1 MSVMKKVMFL
11 IVVCLNFVN
20 AIVAQ
25 TSKPIEIKQRKF
37 ILKTNVV
44 APVMNTLKF
53 SAETQIAKRQSL
65 EMNVNFIGRG
75 YKILT
80 RNPKGFAGNFAYR
93 YYVPNTSIS
102 NSCSSLSGYYVSP
115 SVHFG
120 AYERNFGG
128 IVFED
133 DRAAFETYREKV
145 SYNAFIINTGYQFA
159 LNKRLVFDF
168 NVGLGKGKTKT
179 ADIILTGG
187 RHYGV
192 WDLSKSG
199 IFVTSNFKIGYAF

>member
-1 MSVMKKVMFL
+1 MKKVMFL
-11 IVVCLNFVN
+11 IAVCLNIVN
-20 AIVAQ
+20 AIFAQ
-25 TSKPIEIKQRKF
+25 TSNPVEIKQRKF

-44 APVMNTLKF
+44 APVMNTLKL

-65 EMNVNFIGRG
+65 EMNVNFIGIG
-75 YKILT
+75 YKIST
-80 RNPKGFAGNFAYR
+80 AHPEGFAGNFAYR
-93 YYVPNTSIS
+93 YYFPTTNIT
-102 NSCSSLSGYYVSP
+102 NSCSSLGGYYVSP

-128 IVFED
+128 IVFVD

-179 ADIILTGG
+179 GDNNLIGG

-199 IFVTSNFKIGYAF
+199 VFVTSNFKIGYAF